1 MGERVD
7 LPSDQFIVLKTL
19 EEGEGLEVYLTKK

>member
-1 MGERVD
+1 VD